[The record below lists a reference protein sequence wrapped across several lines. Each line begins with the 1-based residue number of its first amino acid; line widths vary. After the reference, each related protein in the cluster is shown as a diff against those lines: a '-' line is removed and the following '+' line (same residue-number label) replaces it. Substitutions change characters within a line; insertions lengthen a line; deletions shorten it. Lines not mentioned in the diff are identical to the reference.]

1 MSKVLRH
8 YHIPL
13 TIMIFNFIIFVVM
26 IMRKKLLIVAT
37 IMILFGLL
45 IAGPYYVDETEENPK
60 ASDPMDHAYDMA
72 KVTERFIAE
81 ERGGYHTD
89 DKSVAVLVGITL
101 IAGGVIFLMKSNDE
115 DFLPGI

>member
-1 MSKVLRH
+1 MENF
-8 YHIPL
+8 PL

-45 IAGPYYVDETEENPK
+45 IFAGPYYVPDETEENPK

-72 KVTERFIAE
+72 KVTERFVAE
-81 ERGGYHTD
+81 ERGGYTD